1 MITTVKVSSKGQIVL
16 PIDIREKISIKQGDV
31 LLLHLVG
38 DKIIIEPIKKTTKKN
53 WEKVLKETSG
63 ILPDNNPN
71 YIDELRASS
80 LKKAGGKKGRKL
92 RPFLIYFFLFPGKYF
107 DIIFQ
112 GTAQWWMRGV

>member
-1 MITTVKVSSKGQIVL
+1 
-16 PIDIREKISIKQGDV
+16 
-31 LLLHLVG
+31 VG

-80 LKKAGGKKGRKL
+80 LKRLEEKRAANCD
-92 RPFLIYFFLFPGKYF
+92 PF
-107 DIIFQ
+107 
-112 GTAQWWMRGV
+112 